1 MKLFLVY
8 GEDYNLEFME
18 VCENVT
24 ELKDIALEEY
34 GINLDDDN
42 YSWEQI
48 DRVGEYKIKL
58 VKDGE

>member
-18 VCENVT
+18 ACENVT
-24 ELKDIALEEY
+24 ELKDISLEEY
-34 GINLDDDN
+34 GIDLDNEN
-42 YSWEQI
+42 YRWEQI

-58 VKDGE
+58 VKGGE

>member
-24 ELKDIALEEY
+24 ELKDIALEEH
-34 GINLDDDN
+34 GIDLDYEN
-42 YSWEQI
+42 YRWEQV